1 MTPHKQQDTDDNG
14 PSSNPPPDGSQSA
27 SSSPPLPPLT
37 HASLT
42 AAVVGPSPL
51 LSHNLAPSQALSG
64 SAIEDEDG
72 TTRIPP
78 DKAPGTISPTPS
90 FPDAIS
96 VTSTSS
102 RPDPDL
108 VTNRL
113 SFSSLYSLGSVLY
126 DRARGAV
133 NSDAP
138 LNQPHVLNRK
148 SLRLQFCIIELS

>member
-1 MTPHKQQDTDDNG
+1 MTPHKQQDTDDNV
-14 PSSNPPPDGSQSA
+14 PSSDPPPDGSQSA

-42 AAVVGPSPL
+42 AAVVGATPL
-51 LSHNLAPSQALSG
+51 LSHNLSPSQALSG

-72 TTRIPP
+72 TTRVPS

-90 FPDAIS
+90 FPDAVS

-133 NSDAP
+133 NPDAP
-138 LNQPHVLNRK
+138 LTQPHVPNRK
-148 SLRLQFCIIELS
+148 PLKLHSCAIELY